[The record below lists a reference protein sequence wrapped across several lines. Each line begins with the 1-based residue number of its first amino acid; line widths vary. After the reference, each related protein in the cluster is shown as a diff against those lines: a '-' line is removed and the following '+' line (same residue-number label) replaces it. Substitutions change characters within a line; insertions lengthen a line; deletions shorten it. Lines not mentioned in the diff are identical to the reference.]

1 MVEIGKFDINVNA
14 IPNGLEKYMVFTINK
29 YLLSIHSMQ
38 FMNSSLEKIWLKT
51 CQAIIWGTYLENS
64 VVIC

>member
-51 CQAIIWGTYLENS
+51 CQTIIWGTYLENS